1 MLWLPY
7 NVTNAMAQLAIT
19 GLWTHLIAVHQAAVF
34 REITELTWQV
44 PRHQR
49 TAPGAI
55 PAAKATNLSIETV

>member
-1 MLWLPY
+1 
-7 NVTNAMAQLAIT
+7 MAQLAIT